1 MLKITG
7 TRKEIIRFIDE
18 HLTCTFAV
26 DNEICKKYNNCN
38 DCILENDKKYE
49 FVIEEGE

>member
-7 TRKEIIRFIDE
+7 TRQEIKRFIDE
-18 HLTCTFAV
+18 NLTCNYI
-26 DNEICKKYNNCN
+26 DDEICKKYIDCN